1 MLSHLK
7 EAFRSWRE
15 DHASRLGAALSF
27 YTALSLAPLVI
38 LALSIIG
45 IVFERESAEA
55 QILRQIQ
62 GLMGTDGT
70 QAIKTV
76 IDNAQEPATSKVAA
90 GIGLIMLFVGA
101 SGVFVE
107 LQNALNIIWKV
118 EPKKTK
124 GILHFL
130 RRRFLSFSM
139 VLGIGFL
146 LLVSLILST
155 LIAALGEMIRGLP
168 IIEILAVVLNF
179 IVSFGII
186 SFLFAMIFKFLPE
199 TYVPWRAV
207 WPSALLTS
215 LLFSIGK
222 FLIGLYLGNSSIG
235 SAYGAAG
242 SLVVVLVWVYYSAQ
256 ILFFGA
262 EYSRVCAQGVRRKR
276 EIHDYHSQPSEA
288 LTYD

>member
-1 MLSHLK
+1 MLGHLK
-7 EAFRSWRE
+7 QAFHFWRE
-15 DHASRLGAALSF
+15 DHAVRLGAALSF

-38 LALSIIG
+38 LTLSIIG
-45 IVFERESAEA
+45 IVFERESAET
-55 QILRQIQ
+55 QILQQIR
-62 GLMGTDGT
+62 GLMGAEGT
-70 QAIKTV
+70 MAIKTV
-76 IDNAQEPATSKVAA
+76 IDNAQQPNTSKVAT
-90 GIGLIMLFVGA
+90 GIGMIMLFIGA

-107 LQNALNIIWKV
+107 LQDALNVIWKV

-124 GILHFL
+124 GFLHFL

-155 LIAALGEMIRGLP
+155 LITALGEIIRGLP
-168 IIEILAVVLNF
+168 LIEMLAVILNF
-179 IVSFGII
+179 VLSFGII
-186 SFLFAMIFKFLPE
+186 SVLFALIFKFLPE
-199 TYVPWRAV
+199 TDVPWRAV

-215 LLFSIGK
+215 LLFSMGK

-262 EYSRVCAQGVRRKR
+262 EYSRVCALAQKSRATR
-276 EIHDYHSQPSEA
+276 SESYP
-288 LTYD
+288 LTQEAST

>member
-1 MLSHLK
+1 MLGHLK
-7 EAFRSWRE
+7 QAFRFWRE
-15 DHASRLGAALSF
+15 DHAARLGAALSF

-38 LALSIIG
+38 LTLSIIG
-45 IVFERESAEA
+45 IVFEKESAET
-55 QILRQIQ
+55 QILQQIR
-62 GLMGTDGT
+62 GLMGPDGT
-70 QAIKTV
+70 MAVKTV
-76 IDNAQEPATSKVAA
+76 IDNAQQPTASKVAA
-90 GIGLIMLFVGA
+90 GIGMIMLFIGA

-107 LQNALNIIWKV
+107 LQEALNVIWKV
-118 EPKKTK
+118 EPKRTK
-124 GILHFL
+124 GFLHFL

-155 LIAALGEMIRGLP
+155 FITALGEMIRGLP
-168 IIEILAVVLNF
+168 VIEMLAVILNF
-179 IVSFGII
+179 ILSFGII
-186 SFLFAMIFKFLPE
+186 SLLFALIFKFLPE
-199 TYVPWRAV
+199 THVPWRAV

-262 EYSRVCAQGVRRKR
+262 EYSRVCALAKKSPSLTSHEHV
-276 EIHDYHSQPSEA
+276 QPQEA
-288 LTYD
+288 FT